1 MHIYYS
7 RVTREMWITDQAGNV
22 RAHKTARPG
31 QKMVNEAGQ
40 FLTEHGFARTGNY
53 MLLASGSPVRLASI
67 VPSANYGQRGRGAV
81 LASAVSRVLNEKFP
95 SGRFVVKQ
103 RGDHVLVLGP
113 RDHDSVRW
121 LNAKGYRVEPQTN
134 NELLVTGK
142 VDG

>member
-1 MHIYYS
+1 
-7 RVTREMWITDQAGNV
+7 MWITDQAGNV
-22 RAHKTARPG
+22 RARKMARPG

-53 MLLASGSPVRLASI
+53 MLVAEGSPMRRATL
-67 VPSANYGQRGRGAV
+67 VPSSTYGQRGRGAV

-95 SGRFVVKQ
+95 FGRFVVKQ
-103 RGDHVLVLGP
+103 RGDQVLVLGP